1 MNKII
6 NRYIILG
13 FLKTIFNV
21 ILAVVCLGIILNLFE
36 EIEFFKKL
44 NEGIALPF
52 LLTMMYI
59 PNLIIKLLPFII
71 FISSMVYLITI
82 KSNKVYCH
90 LKSLV
95 IQI

>member
-21 ILAVVCLGIILNLFE
+21 VLAVVCLGIILNLFE

-52 LLTMMYI
+52 FLTMMYI

-82 KSNKVYCH
+82 K
-90 LKSLV
+90 
-95 IQI
+95 

>member
-6 NRYIILG
+6 TNYLIFG
-13 FLKTIFNV
+13 FLKVVFNV
-21 ILAVVCLGIILNLFE
+21 VLIFMCLGIILNLFE

-71 FISSMVYLITI
+71 LFMKLFFQM
-82 KSNKVYCH
+82 
-90 LKSLV
+90 
-95 IQI
+95 QIF

>member
-52 LLTMMYI
+52 LLKLTLKE
-59 PNLIIKLLPFII
+59 PNSQPYYKI
-71 FISSMVYLITI
+71 ITI
-82 KSNKVYCH
+82 YNFYFIYG
-90 LKSLV
+90 LFDNY
-95 IQI
+95 